1 MIVFSMLWEIQ
12 VISSVPGRRLILF
25 FPFAKLPKELKMNRF
40 DRLTESPTKVKFR
53 PFVYELYPETIEV
66 KKRSD
71 GTEYEEKTYPM
82 DDSFKY
88 ENYERV
94 LKILRAVEYLPKD

>member
-1 MIVFSMLWEIQ
+1 M
-12 VISSVPGRRLILF
+12 
-25 FPFAKLPKELKMNRF
+25 
-40 DRLTESPTKVKFR
+40 
-53 PFVYELYPETIEV
+53 